1 MMNRH
6 IFLCYKTPEA
16 WPLRI
21 EGSESDPLPKFF
33 ASALKARKNDI
44 TVKTLLTVIERHEGT
59 KFSDGDVLIFPQMN
73 KYRGLKESNVD
84 NFVDDV
90 LVNDKPWASGVQ
102 ESLTGSHVFVCA
114 QGSREEWI
122 GDSARVLIY
131 KFKEEAELRGLTNQV
146 FTAACF
152 HTGGHNG
159 NLIIYSPGSDGSI
172 TGHWY
177 GDVTPDDVPELLD
190 EHIGKGKIIE
200 RLWRGQIEASSDEV
214 DEIEDKPQ
222 EKGNQIENSENDAR
236 KDALGKLL
244 SLIGELLSCCRGWSS
259 GNRGCGL

>member
-16 WPLRI
+16 WPLLI

-44 TVKTLLTVIERHEGT
+44 TVKTLLTVIEGHEGT

-84 NFVDDV
+84 SFVDDV

-102 ESLTGSHVFVCA
+102 ESLTGSH
-114 QGSREEWI
+114 
-122 GDSARVLIY
+122 
-131 KFKEEAELRGLTNQV
+131 V

-200 RLWRGQIEASSDEV
+200 RLWRGQIGASSDEV

-222 EKGNQIENSENDAR
+222 EKGNQIGNSENDAR